1 MNYGEAIKYLK
12 NLTKFGI
19 NLGLDRITELLR
31 RVGNPHLKLKVIH
44 IGGTNGKGS
53 VANMVASVLQA
64 AGYKTGIF
72 TSPHLHKYTERYR
85 INGEQISEARV
96 AEILTMLKPHLD
108 NMVFEGFECP
118 TEFEVSTAMAFCY
131 FYEEDVDLVVL
142 EVGMGGA
149 IDSTNV
155 VHPLVSVITNVD
167 MDHVEYLGNTI
178 CEIARTKAGIIKRG
192 VPVVTAE
199 NKPKAL
205 GVIKDACLNNNAKLT
220 IVGKDVVWY
229 ESNSSDISDNDES
242 FMFLG
247 QKFNVKTLK
256 NEYLDLH
263 LPLLGEHQKTNAA
276 TAIAVLEELQEYGIF
291 ISADEIRRGLS
302 SVRWPG
308 RFEIVNRN
316 PVIVL
321 DGAHNV
327 SGVESLCSTL
337 NKYFS
342 KRNIVLVLGMLADK
356 ERKKIVEKLVPI
368 SKKVVVTKPNSPRAQ
383 SWQQIAHWAREF
395 LSEVYL
401 IERIP
406 EAVDKAIE
414 IADLEDVI
422 CITGSLYMLADARK
436 HILSLKHK

>member
-108 NMVFEGFECP
+108 DMVLEGFECP
-118 TEFEVSTAMAFCY
+118 TEFEVSTAIAFCY

-192 VPVVTAE
+192 VPVVT
-199 NKPKAL
+199 
-205 GVIKDACLNNNAKLT
+205 
-220 IVGKDVVWY
+220 
-229 ESNSSDISDNDES
+229 
-242 FMFLG
+242 
-247 QKFNVKTLK
+247 
-256 NEYLDLH
+256 
-263 LPLLGEHQKTNAA
+263 
-276 TAIAVLEELQEYGIF
+276 
-291 ISADEIRRGLS
+291 
-302 SVRWPG
+302 
-308 RFEIVNRN
+308 
-316 PVIVL
+316 
-321 DGAHNV
+321 
-327 SGVESLCSTL
+327 
-337 NKYFS
+337 
-342 KRNIVLVLGMLADK
+342 
-356 ERKKIVEKLVPI
+356 
-368 SKKVVVTKPNSPRAQ
+368 
-383 SWQQIAHWAREF
+383 
-395 LSEVYL
+395 
-401 IERIP
+401 
-406 EAVDKAIE
+406 
-414 IADLEDVI
+414 
-422 CITGSLYMLADARK
+422 
-436 HILSLKHK
+436 

>member
-1 MNYGEAIKYLK
+1 VNYGEAIKYLK

-85 INGEQISEARV
+85 INGEQISEERV
-96 AEILTMLKPHLD
+96 TEILTMLKPHLD
-108 NMVFEGFECP
+108 NMVLEGFECP

-167 MDHVEYLGNTI
+167 IDHMEYLGNTI
-178 CEIARTKAGIIKRG
+178 CEIAKTKAGIIKRG

-199 NKPKAL
+199 NKLEAL
-205 GVIKDACLNNNAKLT
+205 GIIKDACLNNNAKLT

-229 ESNSSDISDNDES
+229 ESNSSDISDIDEN

-368 SKKVVVTKPNSPRAQ
+368 SKKVVVTKPNSHRSQ

-414 IADLEDVI
+414 IADLEDII

-436 HILSLKHK
+436 HILSSKHE

>member
-85 INGEQISEARV
+85 INGEQISEERV
-96 AEILTMLKPHLD
+96 TEILTMLKPHLD
-108 NMVFEGFECP
+108 NMVLEGFECP

-167 MDHVEYLGNTI
+167 MDHMEYLGNTI
-178 CEIARTKAGIIKRG
+178 CEIAKTKAGIIKRG

-199 NKPKAL
+199 NKLEAL
-205 GVIKDACLNNNAKLT
+205 GIIKDACLNNNAKLT

-229 ESNSSDISDNDES
+229 ESNSSDISDIDES

-247 QKFNVKTLK
+247 QKFNVKTLG
-256 NEYLDLH
+256 N
-263 LPLLGEHQKTNAA
+263 
-276 TAIAVLEELQEYGIF
+276 
-291 ISADEIRRGLS
+291 
-302 SVRWPG
+302 
-308 RFEIVNRN
+308 
-316 PVIVL
+316 
-321 DGAHNV
+321 
-327 SGVESLCSTL
+327 C
-337 NKYFS
+337 
-342 KRNIVLVLGMLADK
+342 
-356 ERKKIVEKLVPI
+356 
-368 SKKVVVTKPNSPRAQ
+368 
-383 SWQQIAHWAREF
+383 
-395 LSEVYL
+395 
-401 IERIP
+401 
-406 EAVDKAIE
+406 
-414 IADLEDVI
+414 
-422 CITGSLYMLADARK
+422 
-436 HILSLKHK
+436 